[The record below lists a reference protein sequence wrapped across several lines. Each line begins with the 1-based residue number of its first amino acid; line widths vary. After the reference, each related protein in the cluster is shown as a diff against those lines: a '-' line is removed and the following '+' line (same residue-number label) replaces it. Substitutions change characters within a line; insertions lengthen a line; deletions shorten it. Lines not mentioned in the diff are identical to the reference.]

1 MLSTNFLH
9 MTRTEGL
16 CYLNDIIMFVSL
28 YIFDIEKRSIL
39 LLIKLL
45 LARLQDPPECT
56 KTHLRASVFPK
67 IFWGGMPP
75 DPPSGGGPKGPPGAL
90 VGTNI

>member
-16 CYLNDIIMFVSL
+16 CYLNDIIVSL

-56 KTHLRASVFPK
+56 RTHLRASVFPK
-67 IFWGGMPP
+67 FFWGG
-75 DPPSGGGPKGPPGAL
+75 GGGGGGGGGYAP
-90 VGTNI
+90 